1 MSARRRLLLLQE
13 LLPLKH
19 TEIVPG
25 GAAAAATG
33 QAAPRGAHPL
43 VTIAGRPLPKVRLR
57 FLCVGSSEVVDHPA
71 CRRGRNAIA
80 HSLAADVQH
89 VSQDPWE
96 HSCESAGGEV
106 QGAQG
111 VERCDP
117 GQEAQE
123 LGTALGHLL
132 LYVQLVA
139 NILGAPLL
147 YEVPIPPQALVP
159 THTTVRG
166 RMIA

>member
-1 MSARRRLLLLQE
+1 MWITE
-13 LLPLKH
+13 L
-19 TEIVPG
+19 VGG
-25 GAAAAATG
+25 GAT
-33 QAAPRGAHPL
+33 P
-43 VTIAGRPLPKVRLR
+43 
-57 FLCVGSSEVVDHPA
+57 
-71 CRRGRNAIA
+71 
-80 HSLAADVQH
+80 SLAYLLRM
-89 VSQDPWE
+89 SN
-96 HSCESAGGEV
+96 CESAGGAV

-147 YEVPIPPQALVP
+147 YEVPNPPQALVP